1 MNNNNISNELKTYEL
16 SLIWSEAKYNF
27 AFWED
32 LNNTLDWDKSY
43 RETLPKILATD
54 NLYDYYM
61 ELSKFITL
69 LRDGHTRISRFP
81 QIVRENFTCLPIDV
95 RYLAGNHVIVNMDKS
110 LENDIKFFSV
120 IKKFN
125 GVDIFEYI
133 EKNIFPY
140 YWHEKYNS
148 ACDMLDY
155 ILTRGIREDEVEL
168 ETEYNG
174 EIKTVILKQWHNS
187 IERNWLFDNFAIKKP
202 CEELDDLYISESHTI
217 QKTKDN
223 IGIITINTF
232 ANDNLGEEFY
242 ANQKILENM
251 RGFIIDIRANYGGSS
266 NNADAVSK
274 AFIEGNFA
282 NGRDLRPV
290 YIGAYRA
297 WAPFCNLDN
306 KTYDEL
312 IAENGPSE
320 RLEKLYKIPKHMYY
334 ESETTFVNN
343 DCPFLLKQPL
353 VLLSSYNTG
362 SAAEDFLIGL
372 DNAKRAVIIGSAS
385 GGSTG
390 QPLFYDLESGG
401 KFQICS
407 HKCIYPDGR
416 EFINIGVQPHIKC
429 ELTLDDY
436 KNGVDSVMNKGI
448 EEIRKMV

>member
-110 LENDIKFFSV
+110 LENDIKVFSV

-174 EIKTVILKQWHNS
+174 EIKTIILKQWHNS

-251 RGFIIDIRANYGGSS
+251 RGFIIDI
-266 NNADAVSK
+266 
-274 AFIEGNFA
+274 
-282 NGRDLRPV
+282 
-290 YIGAYRA
+290 
-297 WAPFCNLDN
+297 
-306 KTYDEL
+306 
-312 IAENGPSE
+312 E
-320 RLEKLYKIPKHMYY
+320 RITE
-334 ESETTFVNN
+334 E
-343 DCPFLLKQPL
+343 
-353 VLLSSYNTG
+353 
-362 SAAEDFLIGL
+362 
-372 DNAKRAVIIGSAS
+372 AVI
-385 GGSTG
+385 T
-390 QPLFYDLESGG
+390 PMLFPKRLL
-401 KFQICS
+401 
-407 HKCIYPDGR
+407 R
-416 EFINIGVQPHIKC
+416 
-429 ELTLDDY
+429 
-436 KNGVDSVMNKGI
+436 GI
-448 EEIRKMV
+448 SQTDAI